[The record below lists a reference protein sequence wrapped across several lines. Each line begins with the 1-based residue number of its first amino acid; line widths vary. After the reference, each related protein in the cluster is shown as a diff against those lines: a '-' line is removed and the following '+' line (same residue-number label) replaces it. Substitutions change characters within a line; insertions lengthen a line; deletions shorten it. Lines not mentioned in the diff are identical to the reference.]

1 MDMEFL
7 PTGRGYE
14 IPGTWR
20 VKGDEPLVCLVA
32 HGFGSSMESPTARML
47 LEQLPLRGMGAAAFD
62 FPAHGASKVDGE
74 YLRLGNCMAD
84 LADME
89 AEIRR
94 RAPGAEIVYFGS
106 SFGAYTTLNYLAGG
120 TRGGRRAFLRSAAVC
135 MPALFHN
142 RPQHEE
148 EAMEANGHVILGKD
162 YGYTRPLKVVKG
174 FVEDLDA
181 HDLFTCWRREMGE
194 VRMIHGAADRVIP
207 LAEAGRFAGAF
218 DIPLT
223 VVPEGDHSLSIPG
236 APERVLEEAVRF
248 FQGA

>member
-1 MDMEFL
+1 MNCEYL

-14 IPGTWR
+14 IPSTWQ
-20 VKGDEPLVCLVA
+20 VKGDEPLVCIVA

-47 LEQLPLRGMGAAAFD
+47 LEQLPLRDMGVAAFD
-62 FPAHGASKVDGE
+62 FPAHGVSRADGE

-89 AEIRR
+89 DQVRR

-106 SFGAYTTLNYLAGG
+106 SFGAYTILNYLAGG
-120 TRGGRRAFLRSAAVC
+120 TRRGRRAFLRSAAVC
-135 MPALFHN
+135 MPALFHS
-142 RPQHEE
+142 RPRHEE
-148 EAMEANGHVILGKD
+148 EAMEANGHVILGAD

-181 HDLFTCWRREMGE
+181 HDLFTCWRREAGE

-207 LAEAGRFAGAF
+207 LVEADGLPG
-218 DIPLT
+218 P
-223 VVPEGDHSLSIPG
+223 SISP
-236 APERVLEEAVRF
+236 
-248 FQGA
+248 